1 MASAALASRETTSA
15 DARGEVGG
23 PIVRQYVVV
32 DRSLGM
38 SAGKLAAQVAHASVA
53 ALLAGTQR
61 YVEQGDAGAAPIGL
75 EWGGSLARTS
85 IDADVLAAWV
95 RQGEPKIVL
104 AVDGERALASLVNRA
119 ESRGLMEGMDF
130 FCIRDACRT
139 ELTPD
144 VSGSRW
150 TCVGFAPMDM
160 ETIAP
165 VTGQLPLY
173 RWDWFLGVGLPAGG
187 ALAPPRPF
195 VFCESAKTSRGSC
208 VETRADG
215 RKGIMCAMVRGLR
228 LCLWLSSS

>member
-1 MASAALASRETTSA
+1 MGAATMAPRETKRASEN
-15 DARGEVGG
+15 DEVGG
-23 PIVRQYVVV
+23 PVVSQYVVV

-61 YVEQGDAGAAPIGL
+61 YVEEGDAGAAPIGL

-85 IDADVLAAWV
+85 VDADVLAAWV

-144 VSGSRW
+144 ASGSRW
-150 TCVGFAPMDM
+150 TCVGFAPMDV
-160 ETIAP
+160 EAIAP

-173 RWDWFLGVGLPAGG
+173 R
-187 ALAPPRPF
+187 
-195 VFCESAKTSRGSC
+195 
-208 VETRADG
+208 
-215 RKGIMCAMVRGLR
+215 
-228 LCLWLSSS
+228 

>member
-1 MASAALASRETTSA
+1 MASAALASRETISA

-144 VSGSRW
+144 ASGSRW
-150 TCVGFAPMDM
+150 TCVGFAPMDVSA
-160 ETIAP
+160 ISP

-173 RWDWFLGVGLPAGG
+173 R
-187 ALAPPRPF
+187 
-195 VFCESAKTSRGSC
+195 
-208 VETRADG
+208 
-215 RKGIMCAMVRGLR
+215 
-228 LCLWLSSS
+228 

>member
-1 MASAALASRETTSA
+1 MGATTIAPDQVREASEG
-15 DARGEVGG
+15 DEVMG
-23 PIVRQYVVV
+23 PVVRQYIVV

-85 IDADVLAAWV
+85 VEADVLAAWV

-119 ESRGLMEGMDF
+119 ESSGLMEGVDF

-144 VSGSRW
+144 ETGSRW

-173 RWDWFLGVGLPAGG
+173 R
-187 ALAPPRPF
+187 
-195 VFCESAKTSRGSC
+195 
-208 VETRADG
+208 
-215 RKGIMCAMVRGLR
+215 
-228 LCLWLSSS
+228 

>member
-1 MASAALASRETTSA
+1 MDSKYGFEAGFAGAGSATLEAAELSTNEAPDEP
-15 DARGEVGG
+15 EVSG
-23 PIVRQYVVV
+23 PEIRQYVVV
-32 DRSLGM
+32 DRSLEM

-61 YVEQGDAGAAPIGL
+61 YVEGDASCGPIGL
-75 EWGGSLARTS
+75 EWGGSLARTAV
-85 IDADVLAAWV
+85 DADVLAAWV

-104 AVDGERALASLVNRA
+104 AVDGERALASLVSRA

-144 VSGSRW
+144 ESGSRW
-150 TCVGFAPMDM
+150 TCVGFAPMDV

-173 RWDWFLGVGLPAGG
+173 R
-187 ALAPPRPF
+187 
-195 VFCESAKTSRGSC
+195 
-208 VETRADG
+208 
-215 RKGIMCAMVRGLR
+215 
-228 LCLWLSSS
+228 

>member
-1 MASAALASRETTSA
+1 MGATTIAPDQVREASEG
-15 DARGEVGG
+15 DEVMG
-23 PIVRQYVVV
+23 PVVRQYIVV

-75 EWGGSLARTS
+75 EWGGSLARTPVE
-85 IDADVLAAWV
+85 ADVLAAWV

-130 FCIRDACRT
+130 FCIRDACCT

-144 VSGSRW
+144 ETGSRW

-173 RWDWFLGVGLPAGG
+173 R
-187 ALAPPRPF
+187 
-195 VFCESAKTSRGSC
+195 
-208 VETRADG
+208 
-215 RKGIMCAMVRGLR
+215 
-228 LCLWLSSS
+228 